1 MFGGGIK
8 HQQYIKHKSGLMTEN
23 EKYVSLQE
31 KSTINEQLKTEEQ
44 KSPSSSDERK
54 KLLDTIEFSG
64 KKDTPEDTNQNQSSL
79 IGLFSCLC

>member
-8 HQQYIKHKSGLMTEN
+8 HQQHIKYKSGLMTEK

-44 KSPSSSDERK
+44 KSPSSDERK
-54 KLLDTIEFSG
+54 KSLHTIEFSG

-79 IGLFSCLC
+79 SGLFSCLY

>member
-1 MFGGGIK
+1 
-8 HQQYIKHKSGLMTEN
+8 MTEN